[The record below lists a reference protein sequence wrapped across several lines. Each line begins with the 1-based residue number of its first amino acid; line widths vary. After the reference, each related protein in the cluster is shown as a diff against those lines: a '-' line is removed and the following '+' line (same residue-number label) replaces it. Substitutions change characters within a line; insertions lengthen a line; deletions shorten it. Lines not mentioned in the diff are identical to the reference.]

1 MDLLTSAMKRC
12 CNGKTLLRGGRT
24 CRCSSASAI
33 GSSGVRGKEEAS
45 TSAADSEPDKKRW
58 RKKRF
63 WRKKKKKAKKDHY
76 GDAAAT
82 EHGSERA
89 SCRRYENDAVADLVN
104 DISSKSDVCNVYAAE
119 GILRITH
126 QNIPSMVL
134 TYRQLC
140 NATDSFSPN
149 NLLGEGGFGRVYR
162 GHLEEINEIVAVKQ
176 LDKDGFQGNRE
187 FLVEVLMLSLLHHP
201 NLVKLLGYCT
211 DMDQRILVYECM
223 RNGSLEDHLLG
234 TYGRHSQRWIAMP
247 SINPLID
254 RACVRADLPP
264 KAKPL
269 PWQTR
274 MKIAVGAAKGIEY
287 LHEVANPP
295 VIYRDLKTSNILLDE
310 DFNSKLSDFGLAK
323 LGPVGDKSHVS
334 TRVMG
339 TYGYCAPEYAMTGK
353 LTKTSDIYSFGV
365 VLLEI
370 ITGRRAIDTSRPTH
384 EQAAPLVKDK
394 KRFVRLA
401 DPLLEEKFPLKGLYQ
416 ALAIASMC
424 LQEDAS
430 NRPMISDVV
439 AALSFLAEQKYH
451 PQDGPDQ
458 AARKSRDRDC
468 SNPPRKT
475 DMVSE
480 IKADDEIKHR

>member
-1 MDLLTSAMKRC
+1 MELLTSAVKRC
-12 CNGKTLLRGGRT
+12 CNGTTLLRGVCT
-24 CRCSSASAI
+24 CRCPSRAC
-33 GSSGVRGKEEAS
+33 GPCGVRGKEEAS
-45 TSAADSEPDKKRW
+45 TSASSPDKKKRW

-63 WRKKKKKAKKDHY
+63 WRKKKKVRKECY
-76 GDAAAT
+76 NDAADD
-82 EHGSERA
+82 GERA
-89 SCRRYENDAVADLVN
+89 SRGTENDAVADLVN
-104 DISSKSDVCNVYAAE
+104 DISSNSDVYKHVYAAE

-126 QNIPSMVL
+126 QNIPSRVL
-134 TYRQLC
+134 TYRELS

-162 GHLEEINEIVAVKQ
+162 GHLKETNEVVAVKQ
-176 LDKDGFQGNRE
+176 LDKNGFQGNRE

-211 DMDQRILVYECM
+211 DCDQRILVYECM
-223 RNGSLEDHLLG
+223 RNGSLEDHLL
-234 TYGRHSQRWIAMP
+234 
-247 SINPLID
+247 D
-254 RACVRADLPP
+254 VPP

-295 VIYRDLKTSNILLDE
+295 VIYRDLKASNILLDE
-310 DFNSKLSDFGLAK
+310 DFNAKLSDFGLAK

-365 VLLEI
+365 VLLEL

-384 EQAAPLVKDK
+384 EQVLVQWAAPLVKDK
-394 KRFVRLA
+394 KRFVRMA
-401 DPLLEEKFPLKGLYQ
+401 DPLLDQKFPLKGLYQ

-430 NRPMISDVV
+430 SRPMISDVV
-439 AALSFLAEQKYH
+439 AALSFLAEQKYY
-451 PQDGPDQ
+451 PQEGKDQ
-458 AARKSRDRDC
+458 AAQKSRDRDS
-468 SNPPRKT
+468 SNPPRT

-480 IKADDEIKHR
+480 IKADDEIKQR

>member
-1 MDLLTSAMKRC
+1 MDLLTSAVRRC
-12 CNGKTLLRGGRT
+12 CSARTLLRGPCT
-24 CRCSSASAI
+24 CRCPSGACRQC
-33 GSSGVRGKEEAS
+33 GVRGKEEAS
-45 TSAADSEPDKKRW
+45 TSSSASAPDKKRS

-63 WRKKKKKAKKDHY
+63 WRKKKKAKEYY
-76 GDAAAT
+76 GDAATADADG
-82 EHGSERA
+82 EHA
-89 SCRRYENDAVADLVN
+89 SRRNDNEAVADLVN

-126 QNIPSMVL
+126 QNIPSRVL
-134 TYRQLC
+134 KYGQLC

-162 GHLEEINEIVAVKQ
+162 GHLQETNEIVAVKQ
-176 LDKDGFQGNRE
+176 LDKNGFQGNRE
-187 FLVEVLMLSLLHHP
+187 FLVEVLMLSLLYHP
-201 NLVKLLGYCT
+201 NLVKLLGYCI
-211 DMDQRILVYECM
+211 DCDQRILVYECM
-223 RNGSLEDHLLG
+223 QNGSLEDHLL
-234 TYGRHSQRWIAMP
+234 
-247 SINPLID
+247 
-254 RACVRADLPP
+254 DLSP

-269 PWQTR
+269 SWQTR

-310 DFNSKLSDFGLAK
+310 DFNGKLSDFGLAK

-370 ITGRRAIDTSRPTH
+370 ITGRRAIDTARPTN
-384 EQAAPLVKDK
+384 EQVLVHWAAPRVKDK
-394 KRFVRLA
+394 KRFMTLA
-401 DPLLEEKFPLKGLYQ
+401 DPLLEKKFPVKGLYQ

-430 NRPMISDVV
+430 CRPMISDVV

-451 PQDGPDQ
+451 PQEDTDQ
-458 AARKSRDRDC
+458 AARKNRDRNS
-468 SNPPRKT
+468 SNPPRT

-480 IKADDEIKHR
+480 IKADDEIKQR